1 MPPAVARTSTDIPP
15 VGRRSLPSGATNPG
29 QTPLASLPRISQ
41 PSYPESMSE
50 LPSPPVARREP
61 LTNTLH
67 GQTLNDDYAWL
78 RNKDSEEVTAYLVA
92 ENAYADAWMAPTKPL
107 QETLYREMLSHIK
120 ETDESYPYR
129 YAGYYYYSR
138 TVEGS
143 QYTIYCRRKG
153 SMDAPEEII
162 LDGNELAKGHPFM
175 ALGGFSIS
183 EDQNLLAYSVDHT
196 GFRQYTLHVKDLRSG
211 ETLPDTAERVG
222 SFVWA
227 NDNTTL
233 FYSVEDEE
241 TKRQHQ
247 LYRHSLGQPQSAD
260 TLVFEEPDERFNL
273 GAGKTRDLKFILLEI
288 GSHTTSESH
297 FLPASDPLAAWTL
310 IEPRRDDIEY
320 YPDHRDGLFYIRVN
334 DTGRNFRLVTT
345 PVGQPSASHWRELI
359 PHRDDVMLEDIDLF
373 ATFAAIG
380 TRSNGLPHI
389 EIAPFAEAGVL
400 GPAREIALPEPVYS
414 VGGGTNPDFATTSYR
429 YGYQSLVTPA
439 SVYELEIATH
449 ESILR
454 KQQEVPGGFDRTLY
468 ASERVFA
475 IAEDGTKV
483 PVSIVYRRDK
493 KTTANP
499 LHVYAYGSYG
509 YSLPVSFSGNRLSLL
524 DRGVVMAFAHIRGG
538 GDMGKPWH
546 DAGRLMQKRNTFT
559 DFITAVQHLTA
570 NGYGDPARVSA
581 EGGSAG
587 GLLMGAI
594 TNLRPDL
601 FRAIISHVPFVDVM
615 NTMLDASLPLT
626 VPEYEEWG
634 NPNEPAAFEYMLS
647 YSPYDNLKAAAY
659 PAILVKTS
667 LNDSQVMYWEPAKY
681 VARLRTLK
689 QDNNPL
695 LLYTNMAAGHGG
707 ASGRYDYLR
716 EIAFDYAFIL
726 RTLGVH

>member
-1 MPPAVARTSTDIPP
+1 
-15 VGRRSLPSGATNPG
+15 
-29 QTPLASLPRISQ
+29 
-41 PSYPESMSE
+41 MSE
-50 LPSPPVARREP
+50 MPLPPVAHREP
-61 LTNTLH
+61 TTTTLH
-67 GQTLNDDYAWL
+67 GQTLHDDYAWL
-78 RNKDSEEVTAYLVA
+78 RNKDSQEVTAYLES
-92 ENAYADAWMAPTKPL
+92 ENAYAEAWMADTKEL

-120 ETDESYPYR
+120 ETDESYPYL
-129 YAGYYYYSR
+129 YSGYYYYSR

-143 QYTIYCRRKG
+143 QYAIYCRRKG
-153 SMDAPEEII
+153 SMDAEDQVI
-162 LDGNELAKGHPFM
+162 LDGNELAKGHAFM

-196 GFRQYTLHVKDLRSG
+196 GFRQYTLHIKDLRTG
-211 ETLPDTAERVG
+211 NTLTDTAERVG
-222 SFVWA
+222 SIVWA
-227 NDNTTL
+227 NDNITL

-247 LYRHSLGQPQSAD
+247 LYRHTLGQPQSSDA
-260 TLVFEEPDERFNL
+260 LVFEEPDERFNL
-273 GAGKTRDLKFILLEI
+273 GAGKTRDNQFILLEI

-297 FLPASDPLAAWTL
+297 FLPASTPTAAWTL
-310 IEPRRDDIEY
+310 IEPRRDNIEY
-320 YPDHRDGLFYIRVN
+320 YADHRNGLFYIRAN

-345 PVGQPSASHWRELI
+345 PVEQPSSRNWRELL
-359 PHRDDVMLEDIDLF
+359 PHREDVMLEDVDLF

-389 EIAPFAEAGVL
+389 GIAPFDGNAL
-400 GPAREIALPEPVYS
+400 GASREIALPEPVYT
-414 VGGGTNPDFATTSYR
+414 VHGGTNPDFATTSYR

-439 SVYELEIATH
+439 SVYELDIAGHT
-449 ESILR
+449 STLR
-454 KQQEVPGGFDRTLY
+454 KQQEVPGGFDRSLY

-475 IAEDGTKV
+475 TAEDGTQV
-483 PVSIVYRRDK
+483 PVSIVYRRDRK
-493 KTTANP
+493 SAANP

-509 YSLPVSFSGNRLSLL
+509 YSLPVGFNGNRLSLL
-524 DRGVVMAFAHIRGG
+524 DRGVVMAYAHIRGG

-559 DFITAVQHLTA
+559 DFIAAVQHLTA
-570 NGYGDPARVSA
+570 LGYGDPARVSI

-587 GLLMGAI
+587 GLLMGAV
-594 TNLRPDL
+594 TNLRPGL
-601 FRAIISHVPFVDVM
+601 FRAVISHVPFVDVM

-634 NPNEPAAFEYMLS
+634 NPHEPEAFAYMLS
-647 YSPYDNLKAAAY
+647 YSPYDNLKPGKY

-667 LNDSQVMYWEPAKY
+667 LHDSQVMYWEPAKY

-689 QDNNPL
+689 QDQNPL

-726 RTLGVH
+726 RTLGVEKTTTDKNR

>member
-1 MPPAVARTSTDIPP
+1 MAQNVI
-15 VGRRSLPSGATNPG
+15 V
-29 QTPLASLPRISQ
+29 QTPL
-41 PSYPESMSE
+41 
-50 LPSPPVARREP
+50 PPVARREP
-61 LTNTLH
+61 LTHTLH
-67 GQTLNDDYAWL
+67 GQTLHDDYAWL
-78 RNKDSEEVTAYLVA
+78 RNKDSQEVTAYLEA
-92 ENAYADAWMAPTKPL
+92 ENAYAEDWMAPTKPL
-107 QETLYREMLSHIK
+107 QEALYREMLSHIK
-120 ETDESYPYR
+120 ETDESYPYL

-153 SMDAPEEII
+153 SMDAAEEII

-175 ALGGFSIS
+175 ALGGFAIS

-196 GFRQYTLHVKDLRSG
+196 GFRQYTLHIKDLRTG
-211 ETLPDTAERVG
+211 ATLTDTAERVG
-222 SFVWA
+222 SIVWA

-241 TKRQHQ
+241 TKRQHR
-247 LYRHSLGQPQSAD
+247 LYRHTLGQPQSAD

-297 FLPASDPLAAWTL
+297 FLPASDPMASWAL
-310 IEPRRDDIEY
+310 IEPRRDNIEY
-320 YPDHRDGLFYIRVN
+320 YADHRDGLFYIRAN
-334 DTGRNFRLVTT
+334 DTGRNFRLVAA
-345 PVGQPSASHWRELI
+345 PVNQPGGENWRELI
-359 PHRDDVMLEDIDLF
+359 PHRENVMLEDVDLF
-373 ATFAAIG
+373 ATFAAIA

-389 EIAPFAEAGVL
+389 EIAPFTEAGAL
-400 GPAREIALPEPVYS
+400 GPGREIALPEPVYS
-414 VGGGTNPDFATTSYR
+414 VHGGTNPDFAAKSYR

-439 SVYELEIATH
+439 SVYELDIATH

-454 KQQEVPGGFDRTLY
+454 KQQEVPGGFDRALY

-475 IAEDGTKV
+475 TAEDGTQV
-483 PVSIVYRRDK
+483 PVSIVYRRDR

-509 YSLPVSFSGNRLSLL
+509 YSLPVGFNGNRLSLL

-559 DFITAVQHLTA
+559 DFIAAVEYLTR
-570 NGYGDPARVSA
+570 NGYGDPARVSI

-587 GLLMGAI
+587 GLLMGAV
-594 TNLRPDL
+594 TNLRPEL
-601 FRAIISHVPFVDVM
+601 FRSVISHVPFVDVM

-634 NPNEPAAFEYMLS
+634 NPNEPEAFAYMLS
-647 YSPYDNLKAAAY
+647 YSPYDNLKSGAY

-681 VARLRTLK
+681 VAKLRTLK
-689 QDNNPL
+689 NDQNPL

-726 RTLGVH
+726 RTLGVEG

>member
-1 MPPAVARTSTDIPP
+1 
-15 VGRRSLPSGATNPG
+15 
-29 QTPLASLPRISQ
+29 
-41 PSYPESMSE
+41 MSE
-50 LPSPPVARREP
+50 MPLPPVARREP
-61 LTNTLH
+61 HTTTLH
-67 GQTLNDDYAWL
+67 GHTLHDDYAWL
-78 RNKDSEEVTAYLVA
+78 RNKESQEVTAYLES
-92 ENAYADAWMAPTKPL
+92 ENAYAEAWMAPTKPL

-153 SMDAPEEII
+153 SMETPEEII

-175 ALGGFSIS
+175 ALGAFAIS

-196 GFRQYTLHVKDLRSG
+196 GFRQYTLHLKDLRTG

-222 SFVWA
+222 SIVWA

-241 TKRQHQ
+241 TKRQHR
-247 LYRHSLGQPQSAD
+247 LYRHTLGQPQSVD
-260 TLVFEEPDERFNL
+260 VLVFEEPDERFNL
-273 GAGKTRDLKFILLEI
+273 GAGKTRDLKFIVLEI
-288 GSHTTSESH
+288 GSHTASEAH
-297 FLPASDPLAAWTL
+297 FLPASQPAAAWTL
-310 IEPRRDDIEY
+310 IEPRRDNIEY

-334 DTGRNFRLVTT
+334 DSGRNFRLVTT
-345 PVGQPSASHWRELI
+345 PVDQPSSSHWRELI
-359 PHRDDVMLEDIDLF
+359 PHRDDVMLEDVDLF

-389 EIAPFAEAGVL
+389 EIAPFEQGAKL

-439 SVYELEIATH
+439 SVYELDITTH
-449 ESILR
+449 ESALR

-475 IAEDGTKV
+475 TAEDGTRV
-483 PVSIVYRRDK
+483 PVSIVYRRDT
-493 KTTANP
+493 KTNSNP

-509 YSLPVSFSGNRLSLL
+509 YALPVGFNGNRLSLL
-524 DRGVVMAFAHIRGG
+524 DRGVVMAYAHIRGG

-559 DFITAVQHLTA
+559 DFIAAVQHLTA
-570 NGYGDPARVSA
+570 RGYGDPARVSA

-587 GLLMGAI
+587 GLLTGAV

-601 FRAIISHVPFVDVM
+601 FRAVISHVPFVDVM
-615 NTMLDASLPLT
+615 NTMLDATLPLT

-647 YSPYDNLKAAAY
+647 YSPYDNLKSGAY

-681 VARLRTLK
+681 VAKLRTLK
-689 QDNNPL
+689 QDKNPL

-726 RTLGVH
+726 RTLGVERT

>member
-1 MPPAVARTSTDIPP
+1 MPQEV
-15 VGRRSLPSGATNPG
+15 LP
-29 QTPLASLPRISQ
+29 
-41 PSYPESMSE
+41 EM
-50 LPSPPVARREP
+50 PSPPVARREP
-61 LTNTLH
+61 TTTAVH
-67 GQTLNDDYAWL
+67 GQSLHDDYAWL
-78 RNKDSEEVTAYLVA
+78 RNKDSQEVTGYLEA
-92 ENAYADAWMAPTKPL
+92 ENAYTEAWMADTKDL

-120 ETDESYPYR
+120 ETDESYPYH

-153 SMDAPEEII
+153 SMDAAEQII
-162 LDGNELAKGHPFM
+162 LDGNELAKDHPFM
-175 ALGGFSIS
+175 ALGAFAIS

-196 GFRQYTLHVKDLRSG
+196 GFRQYTMHIKDLRSG
-211 ETLPDTAERVG
+211 ETLADTAERVG
-222 SFVWA
+222 SIVWA
-227 NDNTTL
+227 NDNATL

-241 TKRQHQ
+241 TKRQHR
-247 LYRHSLGQPQSAD
+247 LYRHTLGQPQSAD

-273 GAGKTRDLKFILLEI
+273 GAGKTRDRKFILLDI

-297 FLPASDPLAAWTL
+297 FLPASEPTAQWTL
-310 IEPRRDDIEY
+310 IEPRRDNIEY
-320 YPDHRDGLFYIRVN
+320 YADHRDGLFYIRAN

-345 PVGQPSASHWRELI
+345 PVDQPSSKNWRERI
-359 PHRDDVMLEDIDLF
+359 PHRDDVMLEDVDLF
-373 ATFAAIG
+373 ASFAAIG

-389 EIAPFAEAGVL
+389 EIAPFGEAGAL
-400 GPAREIALPEPVYS
+400 GTSREIALPEPVYT
-414 VGGGTNPDFATTSYR
+414 VHGGTNPDFATTSYR

-439 SVYELEIATH
+439 SVYELDIATH
-449 ESILR
+449 DSTLR
-454 KQQEVPGGFDRTLY
+454 KQQEVPGGFDRSLY

-475 IAEDGTKV
+475 AASDGTKI
-483 PVSIVYRRDK
+483 PVSIVYRHDR

-509 YSLPVSFSGNRLSLL
+509 YALPVGFNGNRLSLL
-524 DRGVVMAFAHIRGG
+524 DRGVIMAYAHIRGG

-546 DAGRLMQKRNTFT
+546 DAGRLMQKQNTFT
-559 DFITAVQHLTA
+559 DFIAAVQHLTA
-570 NGYGDPARVSA
+570 NGYGDPARISI

-587 GLLMGAI
+587 GLLMGAV

-601 FRAIISHVPFVDVM
+601 FRAVISHVPFVDVM

-634 NPNEPAAFEYMLS
+634 NPNEPEAFAYMLS
-647 YSPYDNLKAAAY
+647 YSPYDNLKSGSY
-659 PAILVKTS
+659 PAMLVKTS

-689 QDNNPL
+689 QDKNPL

-726 RTLGVH
+726 RTLGVV

>member
-1 MPPAVARTSTDIPP
+1 MPQTVIS
-15 VGRRSLPSGATNPG
+15 
-29 QTPLASLPRISQ
+29 QTPL
-41 PSYPESMSE
+41 
-50 LPSPPVARREP
+50 PPVARREP
-61 LTNTLH
+61 LTHTLH
-67 GQTLNDDYAWL
+67 GQTLHDDYAWL
-78 RNKDSEEVTAYLVA
+78 RNKDSEEVTSYLNA
-92 ENAYADAWMAPTKPL
+92 ENAYAEAWMAPTKPL
-107 QETLYREMLSHIK
+107 QETLYSEMLSHIK
-120 ETDESYPYR
+120 ETDESYPYH

-153 SMDAPEEII
+153 SMEAVEEII

-175 ALGGFSIS
+175 ALGAFAIS

-196 GFRQYTLHVKDLRSG
+196 GFRQYTLHIKDLRTS

-222 SFVWA
+222 SIVWA
-227 NDNTTL
+227 NDNATL

-241 TKRQHQ
+241 TKRQHR
-247 LYRHSLGQPQSAD
+247 LYRHTLGQPQAAD

-297 FLPASDPLAAWTL
+297 YIPASDPAAAWTL
-310 IEPRRDDIEY
+310 IEPRRDNIEY
-320 YPDHRDGLFYIRVN
+320 YADHRDGLFYIRAN
-334 DTGRNFRLVTT
+334 DTGRNFRLVTA
-345 PVGQPSASHWRELI
+345 PVNQPASKNWRELI
-359 PHRDDVMLEDIDLF
+359 AHRDDVMLEDVDLF

-389 EIAPFAEAGVL
+389 EIAPFAEAGAF
-400 GPAREIALPEPVYS
+400 GRAREIALPEPVYS
-414 VGGGTNPDFATTSYR
+414 VHGGTNPNFATTSYR

-439 SVYELEIATH
+439 SVYELDIVTH

-454 KQQEVPGGFDRTLY
+454 KQQEVPGGFDRNLY

-475 IAEDGTKV
+475 TAEDGTQV
-483 PVSIVYRRDK
+483 PVSIVYRRDR
-493 KTTANP
+493 KTAANP

-509 YSLPVSFSGNRLSLL
+509 YSLPVGFNGNRLSLL

-559 DFITAVQHLTA
+559 DFIAAVEHLTR
-570 NGYGDPARVSA
+570 NGYGDPARVSI

-587 GLLMGAI
+587 GLLMGAV

-601 FRAIISHVPFVDVM
+601 FRAVISHVPFVDVM

-634 NPNEPAAFEYMLS
+634 NPNEPDAFAYMLS
-647 YSPYDNLKAAAY
+647 YSPYDNLKSGAY

-681 VARLRTLK
+681 VAKLRTLK
-689 QDNNPL
+689 HDQNPL

-726 RTLGVH
+726 RTLGAE

>member
-1 MPPAVARTSTDIPP
+1 MSKMP
-15 VGRRSLPSGATNPG
+15 L
-29 QTPLASLPRISQ
+29 
-41 PSYPESMSE
+41 
-50 LPSPPVARREP
+50 PPVARREP
-61 LTNTLH
+61 TATTLH
-67 GQTLNDDYAWL
+67 GQTLHDDYAWL
-78 RNKDSEEVTAYLVA
+78 RNKDSQEVTAYLEA
-92 ENAYADAWMAPTKPL
+92 ENAYAEAWMAPTKDL

-120 ETDESYPYR
+120 ETDESYPYH

-153 SMDAPEEII
+153 SMESAEEII
-162 LDGNELAKGHPFM
+162 LDGNQLAVGHPFM
-175 ALGGFSIS
+175 ALGAFAIS

-196 GFRQYTLHVKDLRSG
+196 GFRQYTLHIKDLRTG
-211 ETLPDTAERVG
+211 ETLADSAERVG
-222 SFVWA
+222 SVVWA

-247 LYRHSLGQPQSAD
+247 LYRHALGQPQSAD

-273 GAGKTRDLKFILLEI
+273 GAGKTRDKKFILLEI
-288 GSHTTSESH
+288 GSHTTSETH
-297 FLPASDPLAAWTL
+297 FISASEPTAPWVL
-310 IEPRRDDIEY
+310 IEPRRDNIEY
-320 YPDHRDGLFYIRVN
+320 YADHRDGLFYIRVN
-334 DTGRNFRLVTT
+334 DAGRNFRLVTAL
-345 PVGQPSASHWRELI
+345 VDQPSSGNWRELI
-359 PHRDDVMLEDIDLF
+359 PHRDSVMLEDVDLF

-389 EIAPFAEAGVL
+389 EIAFFDEGAKL
-400 GPAREIALPEPVYS
+400 GTAREIALPEPVYT
-414 VGGGTNPDFATTSYR
+414 VHGGTNPEFTTTSYR

-439 SVYELEIATH
+439 SVYELDITSH

-454 KQQEVPGGFDRTLY
+454 KQQEVPGGFDRSLY

-475 IAEDGTKV
+475 IAEDGTSI
-483 PVSIVYRRDK
+483 PVSIVYRRDT
-493 KTTANP
+493 KTTRNP
-499 LHVYAYGSYG
+499 VHVYAYGSYG
-509 YSLPVSFSGNRLSLL
+509 YPLPIGFNSNRLSLL
-524 DRGVVMAFAHIRGG
+524 DRGVVMAYAHIRGG

-559 DFITAVQHLTA
+559 DFIAAVQHLTR

-587 GLLMGAI
+587 GLLMGAV

-615 NTMLDASLPLT
+615 NTMLDATLPLT

-634 NPNEPAAFEYMLS
+634 NPNEPAAFAYMLS
-647 YSPYDNLKAAAY
+647 YSPYDNLKPGSY
-659 PAILVKTS
+659 PGILVKTS

-681 VARLRTLK
+681 VAKLRTLK

-726 RTLGVH
+726 RTLGVEEATKEHEGQLQTTPASLAQ